1 MINCVI
7 IDDEQHSIDLI
18 RSFCEK
24 IPYLNVSAE
33 FSEPLAASSFLDS
46 NPIDLIFL
54 DINMPTI
61 SGIDFIKLYKLSNVI
76 LITAYSEYALDS
88 YEYGVI
94 DYLLKPISFDRFLNA
109 TQKALNLKRKTITQN
124 LKSNETSFFYVKTDR
139 GKFVKL
145 NFTDIKYI
153 EGLKNYILIC
163 TTNDKII
170 TLLNMKSMEEKLP
183 QRSFIRVHKSYIINW
198 DFFDSI
204 EGNMIRIANVDQ
216 TIPLGSTYK
225 PSFLETLDK
234 NLIR

>member
-1 MINCVI
+1 MINCII

-18 RSFCEK
+18 RNFCSN
-24 IPYLNVSAE
+24 IPYLNVLKE
-33 FSEPLAASSFLDS
+33 FVNPVEASSYLTS
-46 NPIDLIFL
+46 NQVDLIFL
-54 DINMPTI
+54 DINMPKF
-61 SGIDFIKLYKLSNVI
+61 SGIDFIKLHKQTNVI

-109 TQKALNLKRKTITQN
+109 THKAFTLTTKNISQISQRIDTPY
-124 LKSNETSFFYVKTDR
+124 FYVKTDR

-145 NFTDIKYI
+145 NFKDIKYI

-183 QRSFIRVHKSYIINW
+183 SNSFIRVHKSYIINW
-198 DFFDSI
+198 EYFDSI
-204 EGNMIRIANVDQ
+204 DGNTIRMADVDLSV
-216 TIPLGSTYK
+216 PLGNTYRTT
-225 PSFLETLDK
+225 FLETLNM